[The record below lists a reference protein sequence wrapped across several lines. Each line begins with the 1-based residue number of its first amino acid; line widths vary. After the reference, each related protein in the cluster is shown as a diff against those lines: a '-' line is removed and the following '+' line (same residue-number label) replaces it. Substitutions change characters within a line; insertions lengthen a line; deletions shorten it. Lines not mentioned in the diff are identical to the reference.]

1 MRKLIVLGLM
11 LLLFTGCYDYVEI
24 NEMAIVYGV
33 AVDLKDEE
41 FHVTFEIL
49 NTKNKDDMGQ
59 EEKVY
64 YARGTGF
71 SLSEAF
77 TNTAFEI
84 AKTPYLAHL
93 KTVIISEEVA
103 KNKLEDLLDFMLR
116 DNHIRNIFY
125 LVMARDYKAEEI
137 LTSINTNNPISSN
150 AISDLIEH
158 KNLKNNMASAMNFEK
173 FMTTLVDPRQDVYLS
188 SVTLEDSI
196 IKLGSLGIFDDFKFT
211 HYLTDEESALLNLIT
226 GEAEEYHFKI
236 NCPNSQDTIIFSTN
250 KKSKAKME
258 VEDSKVSLKLEPEL
272 RLVENHCDLDFR
284 TVETYELLEE
294 KASDYFKTEMEKLTT
309 TLKDKDSD
317 LLGIKRLYYQKYKKD
332 IELKDFMFEYSV
344 KTIINQN
351 GLIFEVE
358 R

>member
-284 TVETYELLEE
+284 TVEAL
-294 KASDYFKTEMEKLTT
+294 S
-309 TLKDKDSD
+309 
-317 LLGIKRLYYQKYKKD
+317 
-332 IELKDFMFEYSV
+332 
-344 KTIINQN
+344 
-351 GLIFEVE
+351 LIHI
-358 R
+358 

>member
-1 MRKLIVLGLM
+1 MKKLIVLGL
-11 LLLFTGCYDYVEI
+11 LLVFFTGCYDYVEI

-33 AVDLKDEE
+33 AIDLKDEE
-41 FHVTFEIL
+41 YHVTFEIL

-64 YARGTGF
+64 YARGSGF

-93 KTVIISEEVA
+93 KTVVISEEVA

-125 LVMARDYKAEEI
+125 LVMARDYQAEEI
-137 LTSINTNNPISSN
+137 LTNIDTNNPISSN

-158 KNLKNNMASAMNFEK
+158 KNLKNNMASGMNFEK
-173 FMTTLVDPRQDVYLS
+173 FMTTLVDKRQDVYLS
-188 SVTLEDSI
+188 SVTIDDSI
-196 IKLGSLGIFDDFKFT
+196 IKLSPLGIFDDFNFT
-211 HYLTDEESALLNLIT
+211 HYLSEEESALFNLMM

-236 NCPNSQDTIIFSTN
+236 NCPNSQDTIVFATN
-250 KKSKAKME
+250 KKTKAKMD

-284 TVETYELLEE
+284 AVEAYELLEE
-294 KASDYFKTEMEKLTT
+294 KASDYLKTEMEKLMT
-309 TLKDKDSD
+309 TLAEKDSD
-317 LLGIKRLYYQKYKKD
+317 LFGIKRLYYQKYKKD
-332 IELKDFMFEYSV
+332 MAFKDFQYDYSV